1 MLKRWKQAVL
11 LLALAIQISGC
22 AEAVLIGVGA
32 TGGAGAALWAKG
44 RMEEAAPAKPAPAP
58 ALAPAK
64 VAPAVPKPVAV
75 PPKPKKIIVLQGAS
89 FGFDSAELTP
99 QGRAVLDE
107 QAAILEKEP
116 DIKVEIAGHT
126 DSIGAEEYNQG
137 LSEKRAKVVKEY
149 LISKG
154 ISPDRLKAM
163 GHGESRPITTNDTR
177 EGRSKNRRVD
187 LSVLE

>member
-1 MLKRWKQAVL
+1 MLKIWKQAVL

-22 AEAVLIGVGA
+22 SEAVLVGFGA
-32 TGGAGAALWAKG
+32 AAGAGAVLLVKD
-44 RMEEAAPAKPAPAP
+44 RMEEAAPAKPAPA
-58 ALAPAK
+58 LAPAK
-64 VAPAVPKPVAV
+64 VASAEPKPVAV
-75 PPKPKKIIVLQGAS
+75 PAKPKKIIVPQGAN
-89 FGFDSAELTP
+89 FRFNSAELTP
-99 QGRAVLDE
+99 QARAALDE

-116 DIKVEIAGHT
+116 DIEVEIAGHT

-154 ISPDRLKAM
+154 ISQDRLKPV

-177 EGRSKNRRVD
+177 GGRAKNRRVD
-187 LSVLE
+187 LIVLE